1 MKKILLIVILFL
13 GFQKTD
19 AQNNNHIFLEVGGNA
34 GLYSINYERNLHKNL
49 AVRIGGSYYSNEGE
63 HYVAFPL
70 LVNYRFH
77 TKFDIYLEFG
87 AGVTLVDD
95 KLTDGTL
102 GDLTF
107 DNHVPTGV
115 MAICFDYK
123 SGTNLR
129 ISYCPVYYKERHRHH
144 IGFSFGVKF

>member
-1 MKKILLIVILFL
+1 MRKILLIVILFI
-13 GFQKTD
+13 GFQRIP
-19 AQNNNHIFLEVGGNA
+19 AQDNNHIFLEVAGNA
-34 GLYSINYERNLHKNL
+34 GLYSVNYERNLHKNMTL
-49 AVRIGGSYYSNEGE
+49 RIGGSFYSHEGE
-63 HYVAFPL
+63 TYVAFPL
-70 LVNYRFH
+70 LVNYRLY
-77 TKFDIYLEFG
+77 TKLEIYLEFG

-95 KLTDGTL
+95 NLTDGTL

-115 MAICFDYK
+115 MAICFDYQ
-123 SGTNLR
+123 SGTTLR